1 MKEIQRYVL
10 GMVQVNTYVLWND
23 NHVLIIDP
31 GSKSKKLQSV
41 LDEAGAIVDGIFL
54 THAHFD
60 HIGGV
65 DAFAKKYNAP
75 LYMNELDAP
84 LLSDPRLNLSGY
96 DPLVV
101 LTKPNFLMPGKQ
113 KIGTFE
119 VTIYDAPGHSEGCSM
134 LEWENNLFSGDV
146 LFQGSI
152 GRTDFY
158 TSSNTKMIQSLKRI
172 KEMNPDLV
180 VYPGH
185 GEATTIKNELQWNP
199 FLQY

>member
-31 GSKSKKLQSV
+31 GSKSNKLQSV

-65 DAFAKKYNAP
+65 EAFAKKYNAP

-158 TSSNTKMIQSLKRI
+158 TSSNTKMMLSLKRI
-172 KEMNPDLV
+172 IEMNPVLV